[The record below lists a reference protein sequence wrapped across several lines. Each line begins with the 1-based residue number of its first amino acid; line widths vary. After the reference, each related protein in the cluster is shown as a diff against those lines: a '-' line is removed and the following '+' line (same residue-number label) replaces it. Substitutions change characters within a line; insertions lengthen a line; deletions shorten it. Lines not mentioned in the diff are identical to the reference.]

1 MKTGRMLTY
10 LIVAVLIGFAH
21 TTLAEAK
28 PIRIGIV
35 TFLSGPGAAAFGVP
49 AHNAAVLLFDALN
62 AGKVPAPYKTRGFGG
77 TPIELVLMESIS
89 KGQTR

>member
-1 MKTGRMLTY
+1 MLSY
-10 LIVAVLIGFAH
+10 LLIAALISFAH
-21 TTLAEAK
+21 SAAAETK